1 MYDLYTI
8 IIFMDILEN
17 YILELEKDVKLDQ
30 FNIRDCQMKL
40 PAYKHKW
47 VGRLMR
53 HKHEVV
59 RLNHQKYT
67 LKKKVAEKIQN
78 NTTYKV
84 TKPVAEKAAANH
96 DSIVDITH
104 RIEELNIVI
113 EFLEKAERILS
124 SMTYDVKNLVEIMRL
139 ETT

>member
-1 MYDLYTI
+1 MSLID
-8 IIFMDILEN
+8 N

-30 FNIRDCQMKL
+30 FSVKDCQMKL

-53 HKHEVV
+53 HKYEVV
-59 RLNHQKYT
+59 KLTQQKYDT
-67 LKKKVAEKIQN
+67 RIAVSKKIQTS
-78 NTTYKV
+78 TTYKIS
-84 TKPVAEKAAANH
+84 KPAAEKAANSH
-96 DSIVDITH
+96 DNVI
-104 RIEELNIVI
+104 RINNEINELNIII

-124 SMTYDVKNLVEIMRL
+124 SMTFDIKNIIEIMKL

>member
-1 MYDLYTI
+1 MDL
-8 IIFMDILEN
+8 LEQ

-30 FNIRDCQMKL
+30 FNIRDSQMKI

-53 HKHEVV
+53 HKQEVI
-59 RLNHQKYT
+59 RLNHQKYQ
-67 LKKKVAEKIQN
+67 LKRTIASKIQDS
-78 NTTYKV
+78 TTYKV
-84 TKPVAEKAAANH
+84 TKPVAEKAANNH
-96 DSIVDITH
+96 NSIVDITH
-104 RIEELNIVI
+104 KTDELSVVI

-124 SMTYDVKNLVEIMRL
+124 SMTFDIKNLVEIMKL

>member
-1 MYDLYTI
+1 
-8 IIFMDILEN
+8 MDIIEQ

-30 FNIRDCQMKL
+30 FNVRDCQMKL

-53 HKHEVV
+53 HKFEIVK
-59 RLNHQKYT
+59 LNQKKQEI
-67 LKKKVAEKIQN
+67 KKAIAIKIQN
-78 NTTYKV
+78 SSTYKIS
-84 TKPVAEKAAANH
+84 KPAAEKASDGH
-96 DSIVDITH
+96 ESIIDISNK
-104 RIEELNIVI
+104 INELSVVI

-124 SMTYDVKNLVEIMRL
+124 SMTFDVKNLIEIMKL

>member
-1 MYDLYTI
+1 
-8 IIFMDILEN
+8 MDTLEQ

-30 FNIRDCQMKL
+30 FNIRDCQMKI

-53 HKHEVV
+53 HKQEVV
-59 RLNHQKYT
+59 RLNHQKYQ
-67 LKKKVAEKIQN
+67 LKKTIANKIQGS
-78 NTTYKV
+78 TTYKV
-84 TKPVAEKAAANH
+84 TKPVAEKAATNH
-96 DSIVDITH
+96 ESIVDITH
-104 RIEELNIVI
+104 KIDDLNVLI

>member
-1 MYDLYTI
+1 
-8 IIFMDILEN
+8 MDIIEQ

-30 FNIRDCQMKL
+30 FNVRDSQMRL

-59 RLNHQKYT
+59 KLNQQKHI
-67 LKKKVAEKIQN
+67 LKKAVADKIQSAS
-78 NTTYKV
+78 TYKV
-84 TKPVAEKAAANH
+84 SKPVAEKAAASH
-96 DSIVDITH
+96 DSIVDIVNK
-104 RIEELNIVI
+104 IDELNVVI

-124 SMTYDVKNLVEIMRL
+124 SMTFDIKNLVEIMKL

>member
-1 MYDLYTI
+1 
-8 IIFMDILEN
+8 MDIIEQ

-30 FNIRDCQMKL
+30 FNVRDSQMRL

-59 RLNHQKYT
+59 KLNQQKHT
-67 LKKKVAEKIQN
+67 LKKAVADKIQS
-78 NTTYKV
+78 TSTYKV
-84 TKPVAEKAAANH
+84 SKPVAEKAAATH
-96 DSIVDITH
+96 ESIVDIVNK
-104 RIEELNIVI
+104 IDELNVVI

-124 SMTYDVKNLVEIMRL
+124 SMTFDIKNLVEIMKL